1 MLHPFDKLRL
11 AIAQADHASE
21 VRGTRMTTVVVS
33 NLEVDKLLSS
43 RMKVGAWFIQFLIA
57 QRCGISICLWMRLFA

>member
-1 MLHPFDKLRL
+1 
-11 AIAQADHASE
+11 
-21 VRGTRMTTVVVS
+21 MTTVVVS

-57 QRCGISICLWMRLFA
+57 QRCGISICLWVRLFAWELVFISFSCVSG